1 MWVGRATVFLM
12 GFAVILSLVLGAA
25 STALG
30 ADGKPFLLGN
40 RSVAAEGVR

>member
-12 GFAVILSLVLGAA
+12 GFAVILALAFGTA

-30 ADGKPFLLGN
+30 ANGKPFLLAKRN
-40 RSVAAEGVR
+40 VATERVR